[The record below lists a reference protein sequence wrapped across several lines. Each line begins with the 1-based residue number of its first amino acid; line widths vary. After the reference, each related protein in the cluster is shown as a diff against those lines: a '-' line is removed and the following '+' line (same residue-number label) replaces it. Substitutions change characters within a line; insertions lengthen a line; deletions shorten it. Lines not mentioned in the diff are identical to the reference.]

1 MRFSLQFSPRT
12 SSVAV
17 SPARSQCLSHHEKSL
32 VHRLTDKS
40 WLPATGAS
48 HSTRSENVPKI
59 RAQYRNETP
68 TTLSQCRTGPVT
80 QRGVVGGLAS

>member
-1 MRFSLQFSPRT
+1 MRFSLQSSPPA

-17 SPARSQCLSHHEKSL
+17 SLARSQCLSHHKKSL
-32 VHRLTDKS
+32 AHRLTDKP

-59 RAQYRNETP
+59 HAHDRNETP
-68 TTLSQCRTGPVT
+68 TTPSQFRVGPVT
-80 QRGVVGGLAS
+80 QRAVVVGLAF